1 MNFMNVGQPQ
11 PQQTF
16 NPFFSSFFNFQ
27 FNLGNNRFYFNN
39 LIEALRFIELINS
52 NNIKEIKE
60 IKRNESIEVKS
71 DVDRILR
78 DNKEL
83 KEKDNDVQTIINII
97 PFTIVKNISKN
108 NSWNCLICLSNYQI
122 GEKVSALPCCHTFH
136 TKCLDKWLVM
146 HLRCPVCNFK
156 LTVRNIVGTDYIK
169 EQLEKVRKEINERE
183 AKMIKEDKNNK

>member
-27 FNLGNNRFYFNN
+27 FNLGNNRFYFND
-39 LIEALRFIELINS
+39 LSEALRFIELINS